1 MTHHLLKTL
10 PKTLLLTALGAL
22 CTFSQ
27 LAHAGNLTVVVADK
41 EGRPVPDAV
50 VVILPANKAVLP
62 KTPLPKDATINQE
75 KMQFIPAVSLVAVG
89 AKIRMVN
96 NDPWNHHVKSSP
108 AGINQFNTTKVGFEV
123 ILEGKPE
130 GKTAKP
136 VEVLLD
142 SPGVVTANVLG
153 CYIHGSMRGFMFV
166 SDSPWAAKTG
176 ANGAATFEDL
186 PDGAAQ
192 IKVWQADQLID
203 LVPQTVQINAT
214 PAISTFQLSVTPRR
228 RRT

>member
-1 MTHHLLKTL
+1 MTHNL
-10 PKTLLLTALGAL
+10 PKTFRGTLRVTALGAL
-22 CTFSQ
+22 CALTQ

-50 VVILPANKAVLP
+50 VVIVPANKAVLP
-62 KTPLPKDATINQE
+62 KTPLSKDATINQE

-108 AGINQFNTTKVGFEV
+108 AGVNQFNTTKVGFEV

-130 GKTAKP
+130 GKAAKP

-176 ANGAATFEDL
+176 ANGAATFEEL

-203 LVPQTVQINAT
+203 LPPQSVQINAT

>member
-1 MTHHLLKTL
+1 MTKTQL
-10 PKTLLLTALGAL
+10 FSALGVLCAATPLAL
-22 CTFSQ
+22 
-27 LAHAGNLTVVVADK
+27 AGNLTVVVADK
-41 EGRPVPDAV
+41 DGNPVPDAV
-50 VVILPANKAVLP
+50 VVLVPANKSVPPKTALP
-62 KTPLPKDATINQE
+62 KEATINQE

-89 AKIRMVN
+89 AKIRLLN

-108 AGINQFNTTKVGFEV
+108 AGVNQFNTTKVGFELL
-123 ILEGKPE
+123 LEGKPE

-142 SPGVVTANVLG
+142 SPGVVTANLLG

-203 LVPQTVQINAT
+203 LPPQSVQINAT
-214 PAISTFQLSVTPRR
+214 PAVSSFQLSVTPRR

>member
-1 MTHHLLKTL
+1 MTHTFPQSL
-10 PKTLLLTALGAL
+10 PTLLRLTAIGAL
-22 CTFSQ
+22 VSLTQF
-27 LAHAGNLTVVVADK
+27 ATAGNLTVVVTDK
-41 EGRPVPDAV
+41 DGRPVQDAV
-50 VVILPANKAVLP
+50 VVIVPTNKSVLP
-62 KTPLPKDATINQE
+62 KVPLTQDATVNQE
-75 KMQFIPAVSLVAVG
+75 KMQFIPSVSLVGVG
-89 AKIRMVN
+89 AKIRLVN

-108 AGINQFNTTKVGFEV
+108 AGINQFNTTKVGFEML
-123 ILEGKPE
+123 LEGKAE

-176 ANGAATFEDL
+176 QNGAASFEDL

-203 LVPQTVQINAT
+203 LPPQSVQINAT
-214 PAISTFQLSVTPRR
+214 PTASSFQLTVNPRR